1 VLTPVLLIF
10 LSVRF
15 IRIEGLEQP
24 CSFPFGPFWMGKT
37 PAPRISNWTWVVFA
51 VFGCLAG
58 FALATAVIGDEAPKG
73 TLLLTRPAARAV
85 ALPAF
90 VLLGG
95 AVPRPPQRPSF
106 RLPPAALPSLPILSA
121 PEPLARPEARRD
133 ASAPPSPH
141 LRPTAAFTVTNS
153 VEHMTPLPTRRAAV
167 FRSMGLA
174 VATVVLGIT
183 SAVAVAAPFSG
194 PDTVDPM
201 SEMTKCMPSHRAAE
215 VITTA
220 VPPLSASS
228 LDTSKK
234 AGEAVVEVSRAA
246 TEAKETVV
254 SVGRAVRTALADASC
269 ERRRSWPH
277 IRFFLNIAS
286 FTLGVCVVV
295 LVKILLHLPFS
306 MTPSCS
312 YRTLALFSQPHVPA
326 EIIIAPLRSLSSVFF

>member
-1 VLTPVLLIF
+1 
-10 LSVRF
+10 
-15 IRIEGLEQP
+15 
-24 CSFPFGPFWMGKT
+24 
-37 PAPRISNWTWVVFA
+37 
-51 VFGCLAG
+51 
-58 FALATAVIGDEAPKG
+58 VIGDEAPKG

-153 VEHMTPLPTRRAAV
+153 LEHMTPLPTRRAAV
-167 FRSMGLA
+167 FRSMALA
-174 VATVVLGIT
+174 VAAVVLGIT

-201 SEMTKCMPSHRAAE
+201 SEMTKSALINSFGMVAGAGVLGVLLSRGLNKIGDAAE

-220 VPPLSASS
+220 VPPLSASI

-254 SVGRAVRTALADASC
+254 SVGRAVTTALK
-269 ERRRSWPH
+269 RSWPH

-295 LVKILLHLPFS
+295 LVKILLH
-306 MTPSCS
+306 
-312 YRTLALFSQPHVPA
+312 
-326 EIIIAPLRSLSSVFF
+326 

>member
-1 VLTPVLLIF
+1 MSGRMDVAF
-10 LSVRF
+10 S
-15 IRIEGLEQP
+15 
-24 CSFPFGPFWMGKT
+24 MKKT
-37 PAPRISNWTWVVFA
+37 PAPRISNWILLVSAVV
-51 VFGCLAG
+51 GCLAG

-73 TLLLTRPAARAV
+73 TLLPTRPAARAV

-95 AVPRPPQRPSF
+95 AVPRPPERPSF

-121 PEPLARPEARRD
+121 PEPLARPERLASPAGWIAGVLAAVAAGASTVALAFKHAARRD
-133 ASAPPSPH
+133 ASAPPSPQ

-174 VATVVLGIT
+174 VATVVLGST

-194 PDTVDPM
+194 ADTVDPM
-201 SEMTKCMPSHRAAE
+201 SEMTKSALISSFGIVAGAGVMGVLLVAAAVVLSRGLNNIRIDLIGDAAE

-220 VPPLSASS
+220 VPPLSASI

-254 SVGRAVRTALADASC
+254 SVGRAATTALK
-269 ERRRSWPH
+269 RSWPH
-277 IRFFLNIAS
+277 IRFFLNIGS

-295 LVKILLHLPFS
+295 LVKILLH
-306 MTPSCS
+306 
-312 YRTLALFSQPHVPA
+312 
-326 EIIIAPLRSLSSVFF
+326 

>member
-1 VLTPVLLIF
+1 MMSGRVDVTLL
-10 LSVRF
+10 
-15 IRIEGLEQP
+15 
-24 CSFPFGPFWMGKT
+24 MAKT
-37 PAPRISNWTWVVFA
+37 PTPRISNWILVVFA
-51 VFGCLAG
+51 AVGCLAG
-58 FALATAVIGDEAPKG
+58 FALVSPD
-73 TLLLTRPAARAV
+73 
-85 ALPAF
+85 ALPSVWKNTMMFTVTATRTIA
-90 VLLGG
+90 GG

-106 RLPPAALPSLPILSA
+106 RLPPAALPSLPILSV
-121 PEPLARPEARRD
+121 PESVARPERLASPARWIAGVLAAVATGASTVVLAFKHTARRD

-153 VEHMTPLPTRRAAV
+153 VDHMTPLSTRRAAV

-174 VATVVLGIT
+174 VAAVVLGIT

-201 SEMTKCMPSHRAAE
+201 SEMTKSALISSFGIVAAAVVLSRGLNNIRIDLIGDAAE

-220 VPPLSASS
+220 VPPLSASI

-254 SVGRAVRTALADASC
+254 SVGRAVTTALK
-269 ERRRSWPH
+269 RSWPH
-277 IRFFLNIAS
+277 VRFFLNIAS

-295 LVKILLHLPFS
+295 LVKILMH
-306 MTPSCS
+306 
-312 YRTLALFSQPHVPA
+312 
-326 EIIIAPLRSLSSVFF
+326 